1 MLVGLVALLAV
12 VTQPAVARA
21 EFGFVPGSE
30 ELSAVDA
37 EGQPEN
43 RAGAHPDRLLVKF
56 DLNTLEEEK
65 ADGNVKDIVVDLP
78 PGLTGDPNGVPAC
91 PRKVFDGGLAG
102 EECPSETQVGEARLR
117 IPVFEQIVLPIYNVE
132 ALPDQAAA
140 LGAGIGAVRLPIAM
154 KLRSRDYGT
163 TLTLANVFQPLPVT
177 GVEIELWGV
186 PVDHQGEPAASRHPF
201 LTLPGRCDGPPELTL
216 RVNSWQAPD
225 VEHTAHVDTGPDLT
239 GCESQAFE
247 PSIAFAMES
256 PAADAPSGS
265 RVEIATPDAG
275 GPDDLA
281 NAQIRDAVVALPEG
295 VTLSPAG
302 IAGIEACPDAAFG
315 LGEPAAAACPVASRV
330 GSVEMASSVLAAPI
344 AGKLYLGEER
354 PGERFRLLVD
364 ASGPGVEVKFAG
376 RLEVDPATGRLT
388 VSLTEMP
395 QIPVER
401 LTLSFAD
408 GPRAPLVTPL
418 DCGSLTVAA
427 RFDSHG
433 GATREVTSPA
443 QDRGDP
449 ACHAA
454 TAFEPGFVAGG
465 SETRAG
471 GETALAIA
479 VSREDGEQALDRF
492 LTRLPRGVSPALGA
506 VERCGAPGVAS
517 GDCPPASRVGSAVA
531 EVGSGSEPVTLRGDV
546 FLTGPY
552 RRAPIG
558 LVLTFRALLGSFD
571 IGRLAVRG
579 ALKIDPRSGRATLET
594 ASLPQILE
602 GLPIRF
608 RTVGIDIDRPGF
620 IHNPTSCAAQSFEAT
635 IVSAGGSRSDATSP
649 FQVRRCGSLR
659 FRPAVSMALRGARSL
674 HRRGKPQLRIALRAP
689 RGSTNLRNARI
700 PLPRGLELD
709 PTAAE
714 EICARPEAV
723 AGECPPGARV
733 GVAVASTALLRGR
746 MRGSIFAAQPAGNGL
761 PDLWIDLRENGL
773 HLLVHSRT
781 LVRKG
786 RLVTRL
792 AGMPD
797 VPVSAL
803 RMRFRGG
810 GDGLFRL
817 RRSLCGRRDRRSMRS
832 RVAFEGH
839 DGAFRIAR
847 VRLRHSRCATAR
859 ARRSRHG

>member
-43 RAGAHPDRLLVKF
+43 RAGAHPDRLFVKF
-56 DLNTLEEEK
+56 DLNTVEEEK

-78 PGLTGDPNGVPAC
+78 PGLTGDPNGVPTC

-140 LGAGIGAVRLPIAM
+140 LGAGIEAVRLPIAM
-154 KLRSRDYGT
+154 TLRSRDYGT
-163 TLTLANVFQPLPVT
+163 TLTLASVFQPLPVT
-177 GVEIELWGV
+177 GAEIELWGV
-186 PVDHQGEPAASRHPF
+186 PADHQSKPAAPRLPF
-201 LTLPGRCDGPPELTL
+201 LTLPNRCGEPLELTL

-225 VEHTAHVDTGPDLT
+225 VEQTAHVDTGPNLT

-256 PAADAPSGS
+256 PAADAPSGG
-265 RVEIATPDAG
+265 RIEIATPDAG

-281 NAQIRDAVVALPEG
+281 SAQIRDAVIALPPG

-315 LGEPAAAACPVASRV
+315 LGAPAPAACPAASRV
-330 GSVEMASSVLAAPI
+330 GSVEMASPVLAAPI
-344 AGKLYLGEER
+344 AGMLYLGEER
-354 PGERFRLLVD
+354 PGERFRLFVD
-364 ASGPGVEVKFAG
+364 ASGPGVEVKFSG
-376 RLEVDPATGRLT
+376 RLEVDSATGRLT

-418 DCGSLTVAA
+418 DCGSLTAAA

-433 GATREVTSPA
+433 GATREVSSPA
-443 QDRGDP
+443 QDRSDP
-449 ACHAA
+449 GCHAA
-454 TAFEPGFVAGG
+454 TRFEPGFVAGG

-471 GETALAIA
+471 GKTALAIA

-492 LTRLPRGVSPALGA
+492 LARLPRGVSPALGA
-506 VERCGAPGVAS
+506 VERCGSGAAS
-517 GDCPPASRVGSAVA
+517 GDCPPASRIGGAVA
-531 EVGSGSEPVTLRGDV
+531 EVGSGPEPVTLRGDV

-602 GLPIRF
+602 GVPIRF

-635 IVSAGGSRSDATSP
+635 IVSADGSGSDATSP

-659 FRPAVSMALRGARSL
+659 FRPVVSMALRGARQL
-674 HRRGKPQLRIALRAP
+674 QRRGKPQLRIALRAP

-700 PLPRGLELD
+700 PLPGGLALD
-709 PTAAE
+709 PTAVE
-714 EICARPEAV
+714 EICARPAAM

-733 GVAVASTALLRGR
+733 GAAVASTALLRGR

-761 PDLWIDLRENGL
+761 PDLWIDLREDGL
-773 HLLVHSRT
+773 HLLVHART

-810 GDGLFRL
+810 SDGLFRL
-817 RRSLCGRRDRRSMRS
+817 RRGLCGRSAGKSMTS
-832 RVAFEGH
+832 RVAFQGH

-847 VRLRHSRCATAR
+847 ARLRHSRCATTR